1 MFTSPHVTGPIVDVE
16 MTNDPG
22 TGRVTPHNTNCITS
36 TGKTING
43 YFLVALVFKWRTYSD
58 FFAPLSGIGLKV

>member
-22 TGRVTPHNTNCITS
+22 TCRVTLDNTNCITS

-43 YFLVALVFKWRTYSD
+43 YFLVALVFKW
-58 FFAPLSGIGLKV
+58 